1 MNVSFDNVSVT
12 LGGQRIVNHVSL
24 TVPSGTVLGLL
35 GPNGCGK
42 STLLRTLY
50 RAQKPSSGVVRVDGD
65 DVRSLGGR
73 EVARRIAVMAQESTQ
88 EFPITVREMAMLGRV
103 PHQRGFGAD
112 STADHELI
120 DTALREVGAVHLAE
134 RYFAGL
140 SGGEKQRVLLARTLV
155 QQTPV
160 LVLDEPTNH
169 LDIAFQL
176 ELMSLAT
183 SRGLT
188 VLTALHDMNLAGEYC
203 QNVALL
209 KAGELQGFGRPH
221 EVLEENVIRAGFGVD
236 SRRLEHPLT
245 GRPLIA
251 VARLD
256 PQPASAAQQQHIN
269 HETDTVKEHA

>member
-1 MNVSFDNVSVT
+1 MNVSFENVSVT
-12 LGGQRIVNHVSL
+12 LGGQQIVHNVSL
-24 TVPSGTVLGLL
+24 EVRSGTVLGLL

-50 RAQKPSSGVVRVDGD
+50 RAQKPSSGTVRVNGT
-65 DVRSLGGR
+65 DVRSLDGR
-73 EVARRIAVMAQESTQ
+73 QVARRIAVMAQESTQ

-112 STADHELI
+112 SVADHELI
-120 DTALREVGAVHLAE
+120 DTALREVGAAQLAT

-203 QNVALL
+203 DQVALMR
-209 KAGELQGFGRPH
+209 AGELHAHGGPR
-221 EVLEENVIRAGFGVD
+221 EVLDENAIRTGFGVD

-251 VARLD
+251 VARLA
-256 PQPASAAQQQHIN
+256 PQPATH
-269 HETDTVKEHA
+269 H

>member
-1 MNVSFDNVSVT
+1 MNVSFENVSVEIGGRRIVDNVS
-12 LGGQRIVNHVSL
+12 LA
-24 TVPSGTVLGLL
+24 VPSGTVLGIL

-50 RAQKPSSGVVRVDGD
+50 RAQKPSAGVVRVDGED
-65 DVRSLGGR
+65 IRTLNGR

-112 STADHELI
+112 SAADHELI
-120 DTALREVGAVHLAE
+120 DAALREVGAAHLAS

-176 ELMSLAT
+176 ELMTLAT

-188 VLTALHDMNLAGEYC
+188 VLTALHDMNLASEFC
-203 QNVALL
+203 ENVALL
-209 KAGELQGFGRPH
+209 RAGRLQGIGRPH
-221 EVLEENVIRAGFGVD
+221 EVLDEETIRAGFGVD
-236 SRRLEHPLT
+236 SARLEHPLT

-251 VARLD
+251 VAKLRAEAPGAQ
-256 PQPASAAQQQHIN
+256 PQAN
-269 HETDTVKEHA
+269 HHTEPLKEHA

>member
-1 MNVSFDNVSVT
+1 MNVSFENLSVEIGGRRIVDNVS
-12 LGGQRIVNHVSL
+12 LE
-24 TVPSGTVLGLL
+24 VPSGTVLGVL

-50 RAQKPSSGVVRVDGD
+50 RAQKPSAGVVRVGGD
-65 DVRSLGGR
+65 DARGLDGR

-88 EFPITVREMAMLGRV
+88 EFPITVHQMAMLGRV

-112 STADHELI
+112 SAKDHELV
-120 DTALREVGAVHLAE
+120 DTALREVGATHLAA

-176 ELMSLAT
+176 ELLSLAT

-188 VLTALHDMNLAGEYC
+188 VLTALHELNLATEFC
-203 QNVALL
+203 DSVALMRDGRL
-209 KAGELQGFGRPH
+209 RGLGRPH
-221 EVLEENVIRAGFGVD
+221 EVLDQEAIRAGFGVD
-236 SRRLEHPLT
+236 SARLEHPLT

-251 VARLD
+251 VAKLPATEPA
-256 PQPASAAQQQHIN
+256 PQRPTNHRTEPLKEPA
-269 HETDTVKEHA
+269 

>member
-1 MNVSFDNVSVT
+1 MNVSFENVSVT
-12 LGGQRIVNHVSL
+12 LGGRRIVDNVSL
-24 TVPSGTVLGLL
+24 AVPSGTVLGIL

-50 RAQKPSSGVVRVDGD
+50 RAQKPSSGVVRIDED
-65 DVRSLGGR
+65 DVRTLDGR

-103 PHQRGFGAD
+103 PHQHGFGAD
-112 STADHELI
+112 SDADHELI
-120 DTALREVGAVHLAE
+120 DTALREVGAAHLAK
-134 RYFAGL
+134 RYFSGL

-169 LDIAFQL
+169 LDIAFQF

-188 VLTALHDMNLAGEYC
+188 VLTALHDMNLATEYC
-203 QNVALL
+203 QHVALMR
-209 KAGELQGFGRPH
+209 AGELHAFGRPH
-221 EVLEENVIRAGFGVD
+221 EVLDEETIRAGFGVD
-236 SRRLEHPLT
+236 SRRLDHPLT

-251 VARLD
+251 MARLAPA
-256 PQPASAAQQQHIN
+256 PQRHTN
-269 HETDTVKEHA
+269 HHTNHHTEPLKELA

>member
-1 MNVSFDNVSVT
+1 MNVSFENVSVEI
-12 LGGQRIVNHVSL
+12 GGRRIVDSL
-24 TVPSGTVLGLL
+24 SLAVPSGTVLGIL

-50 RAQKPSSGVVRVDGD
+50 RAQKPSAGVVRVDGD
-65 DVRSLGGR
+65 DVRKLDGR
-73 EVARRIAVMAQESTQ
+73 DVAKRIAVMAQESTQ

-112 STADHELI
+112 TASDHELV
-120 DTALREVGAVHLAE
+120 DTALCEVGATHLAT

-188 VLTALHDMNLAGEYC
+188 VLTALHDMNLATEFC
-203 QNVALL
+203 DNVALMR
-209 KAGELQGFGRPH
+209 AGKLQVLGRPH
-221 EVLEENVIRAGFGVD
+221 EVLDENAIRAGFGVD

-251 VARLD
+251 VAKLPPATPVE
-256 PQPASAAQQQHIN
+256 PQPTN
-269 HETDTVKEHA
+269 HHTEPVKELA